1 MRTRLTVSL
10 LTLALSGAVVVP
22 SASAWTNV
30 YGPNGPDRFSS
41 AEALA
46 MLPDGSAI
54 VAGCFDGEFNGLH
67 AADGLDTFVMKLSPE
82 GETLW
87 TYTEDGSHYDDC
99 QTFQIVVDDAE
110 NTFFSYGLHEKYIA
124 GIDSGGAALP
134 ASFSGGLDP
143 CAGAGLFPNLDQYR
157 QLFAA
162 SDGFAFRGAEGGAC
176 TEGDGDFVGR
186 FELARVLADG
196 SVAWTWEPIY
206 PAEYGIDDYLVRPVT
221 GMSRADGVGGY
232 LMVAKHMP
240 ELSYKQTD
248 LAVYRIG
255 ADGTELWSTL
265 INGSCVSDEDWSLVT
280 EEHII
285 LDSPLCEDS
294 EVQAARVLSLA
305 TGAVVTDY
313 DQAALRGDSM
323 LRGQF
328 PDPACYEYSADAPV
342 WGDYRISPE
351 LVVFNYERCDSDLPE
366 GYRECGSAVPVWE
379 IRAEYQF
386 RGFADLGD
394 GRYAAP
400 TTWVG
405 DLNCSGGAVP
415 HDEYRVI
422 SGYGIGVFE
431 IVADGFLRPVKFVS
445 IFDDTPADMWDPN
458 PDPSTDS
465 VREVAVSPTTGQVVA
480 VGRSGGSSS
489 VNLSASRSLSA
500 QNLELPNA
508 LTVSVSSEAVPLT
521 HGFDDVST
529 SGWKSDAVYWMR
541 QSGVTTGCGDTTYCP
556 DQEMTREQQITFLH
570 RYAGEPSAGPQSPF
584 TDVPRGT
591 YYTTAIDWAYNNNIT
606 TGISSTRFGT
616 GQPVTRAQA
625 VTFLWRQA
633 EEPEPDGAVP
643 FDDVPAD
650 NYFTKAVAWA
660 YEAGITTGKSPTVFA
675 PYDAVTRVE
684 FAAFLSRYDN
694 LP

>member
-1 MRTRLTVSL
+1 MRTRLTLSL
-10 LTLALSGAVVVP
+10 LTLALFGAVVVP

-41 AEALA
+41 AETVA
-46 MLPDGSAI
+46 MAPDGSAI
-54 VAGCFDGEFNGLH
+54 VAGCFDGEFNGLQSTN
-67 AADGLDTFVMKLSPE
+67 GLDKFVMKISPE

-87 TYTEDGSHYDDC
+87 TYSRDGWHGQDCFDHQGHLSYFVVDGLGNSYLIDIGEIGLQPSLLALGPDGSPLDATFPTLVLDTDNDPLGFDWTERKFDLWPRDDG
-99 QTFQIVVDDAE
+99 FV
-110 NTFFSYGLHEKYIA
+110 
-124 GIDSGGAALP
+124 
-134 ASFSGGLDP
+134 
-143 CAGAGLFPNLDQYR
+143 
-157 QLFAA
+157 FAA
-162 SDGFAFRGAEGGAC
+162 SPSICGVGSGSCTSVFFINSSGEIEGAWAEPDRTGYQSQVLPRMSRPDGAGG
-176 TEGDGDFVGR
+176 F
-186 FELARVLADG
+186 L
-196 SVAWTWEPIY
+196 SVALHTPDLTY
-206 PAEYGIDDYLVRPVT
+206 R
-221 GMSRADGVGGY
+221 
-232 LMVAKHMP
+232 
-240 ELSYKQTD
+240 QTD
-248 LAVYRIG
+248 LAVYRVG
-255 ADGTELWSTL
+255 PDGTELWSTL
-265 INGSCVSDEDWSLVT
+265 INGSCVGQSDWSLVT
-280 EEHII
+280 DEHII
-285 LDSPLCEDS
+285 LDSPQCVNA

-323 LRGQF
+323 LRGGF
-328 PDPACYEYSADAPV
+328 PDEACYEYSADAPV
-342 WGDYRISPE
+342 WGDYWISPE

-366 GYRECGSAVPVWE
+366 VQLGAEIPPVWT
-379 IRAEYQF
+379 IVTDYQF

-394 GRYAAP
+394 ARFAAP
-400 TTWVG
+400 TMWSG
-405 DLNCSGGAVP
+405 DLNCTTAAGYEPA
-415 HDEYRVI
+415 HLR
-422 SGYGIGVFE
+422 GYGIGVFE

-445 IFDDTPADMWDPN
+445 IFDDTTEIN
-458 PDPSTDS
+458 NLSSTDS

-480 VGRSGGSSS
+480 VGRAGGSSS

-508 LTVSVSSEAVPLT
+508 LTVSVSSEALPIT

-529 SGWKSDAVYWMR
+529 SGWRSDAVYWMR